1 MNEENLKPFT
11 SDQNR
16 EEAVKN
22 GSKGGQASGE
32 ARRKKRDIRKA
43 VENIFDVKRA
53 DKDGNMLDGY
63 EEMAVA
69 LRKMATDPKN
79 RQAIAAQKYVRELLG
94 LDQSPEDKER
104 VKNNIKLQQLEIEK
118 TKKQIEKMD
127 EDWI

>member
-1 MNEENLKPFT
+1 MNDENLKPLNQRT
-11 SDQNR
+11 KSEQR
-16 EEAVKN
+16 AIAK
-22 GSKGGQASGE
+22 SGGQKSGE
-32 ARRKKRDIRKA
+32 SRRKKRDIRKA
-43 VENIFDVKRA
+43 VEQIFDVKCA

-94 LDQSPEDKER
+94 LDQSTEDKQR
-104 VKNNIKLQQLEIEK
+104 IKNNIKLQELEIEK
-118 TKKQIEKMD
+118 AKKQIEKLD

>member
-1 MNEENLKPFT
+1 MNDENLKPL
-11 SDQNR
+11 SPSEAR
-16 EEAVKN
+16 EMGA
-22 GSKGGQASGE
+22 KGGKASGE

-43 VENIFDVKRA
+43 VEQIFDIKRE

>member
-1 MNEENLKPFT
+1 MNDENLKPL
-11 SDQNR
+11 SS
-16 EEAVKN
+16 EEAREN
-22 GSKGGQASGE
+22 GRKGGQKSGE
-32 ARRKKRDIRKA
+32 SRRKKRDIRKA
-43 VENIFDVKRA
+43 VEQIFDVKCA

-94 LDQSPEDKER
+94 LDQSTEDKQR
-104 VKNNIKLQQLEIEK
+104 IKNNIKLQELEIEK
-118 TKKQIEKMD
+118 AKKQIEKLD

>member
-1 MNEENLKPFT
+1 MNDENLKPQSHRT
-11 SDQNR
+11 KSEQR
-16 EEAVKN
+16 EIAK
-22 GSKGGQASGE
+22 SGGQKSGE

>member
-1 MNEENLKPFT
+1 MNDENLKPL
-11 SDQNR
+11 SPSEAR
-16 EEAVKN
+16 EMGA
-22 GSKGGQASGE
+22 KGGKASGE

-104 VKNNIKLQQLEIEK
+104 VRNNIKLQQLEIEK

>member
-1 MNEENLKPFT
+1 MNDENLKPLNQRT
-11 SDQNR
+11 KSEQR
-16 EEAVKN
+16 EIAK
-22 GSKGGQASGE
+22 SGGQKSGE

>member
-1 MNEENLKPFT
+1 MNDENLKPL
-11 SDQNR
+11 SPSEAR
-16 EEAVKN
+16 EMGA
-22 GSKGGQASGE
+22 KGGKASGE

>member
-1 MNEENLKPFT
+1 MNDENLKPLNQRT
-11 SDQNR
+11 KSEQR
-16 EEAVKN
+16 EIAK
-22 GSKGGQASGE
+22 SGGQKSGE

-43 VENIFDVKRA
+43 VEQIFDVKRE

-104 VKNNIKLQQLEIEK
+104 VRNNIKLQQLEIEK